1 MLPRQFPKLLA
12 VRDLVKIYGLTAK
25 SQLSQNFIFDKNIT
39 DKIVKC
45 ANISQNDTLVVEV
58 GPGPGLL
65 TRSILETGISNIV
78 AIEKD
83 SRFLPTLMQ
92 LAEASEHALKV
103 NTFRIIFVMII
114 KGDMLEIDHGK
125 IMEAAH
131 IDESRILGS
140 NLHLIGNLPFNI
152 ASLFLVQWIKMLSNQ
167 SGIFKFPNITMT
179 LMFQKER
186 IVADTISPQRG
197 RMSVLVQSF
206 CEAKKIYEVPSSVFV
221 PRPKV
226 DASIIQLKALPNP
239 FLKAPVDLL
248 EEIVGHFY
256 LFRRKTI
263 NSIFNKLQK
272 KFSEDKKE
280 TIFKIIEQLN
290 VDMSLRPENLTA
302 EQFCYLTK
310 LFHDNSVSIPKNIK
324 ISK

>member
-1 MLPRQFPKLLA
+1 MIPKQFPRLLA

-25 SQLSQNFIFDKNIT
+25 SQLSQNFILDKNIT
-39 DKIVKC
+39 DKIVKY
-45 ANISQNDTLVVEV
+45 AKISQNDTLVVEV

-83 SRFLPTLMQ
+83 GRFLPTLMQ
-92 LAEASEHALKV
+92 LAEASEHTLK
-103 NTFRIIFVMII
+103 II
-114 KGDMLEIDHGK
+114 KGDMLKIDHEK
-125 IMEAAH
+125 IMKAAH
-131 IDESRILGS
+131 IDEDRIQVS

-152 ASLFLVQWIKMLSNQ
+152 ASSFLVQWIKMLSDR
-167 SGIFKFPNITMT
+167 SGIFKFSNITMT
-179 LMFQKER
+179 LMFQKEVGDR
-186 IVADTISPQRG
+186 IIADTTSPQRG

-206 CEAKKIYEVPSSVFV
+206 CEVKKIYEVPSSVFV

-226 DASIIQLKALPNP
+226 DASVIQLTALPNP
-239 FLKAPVDLL
+239 FLKAPVNLL
-248 EEIVGHFY
+248 EEIVGYFY
-256 LFRRKTI
+256 LFRRKTL

-272 KFSEDKKE
+272 NLSENKKE
-280 TIFKIIEQLN
+280 IILKIIEQLN

-310 LFHDNSVSIPKNIK
+310 LFYDNSLSIPKN
-324 ISK
+324 